1 MADTKTEVKPSQL
14 ARQLAL
20 ALGSSAQRGISA
32 LVARRW
38 VWALAIGLIFLFPLG
53 SALRRHVPPP
63 LPKQYQLPSFTLV
76 SERGE
81 PFGSEDLR
89 GRIWVADFIYTTC
102 AGPCPKLTKR
112 MAEIQHRARNMGDA
126 VRLVT
131 FTADPENDTPEVL
144 AAYSKKSHAN
154 PRRWTFLTGPLAD
167 LETLAVKGF
176 KEATGKQDALVG
188 LLHSEHLFL
197 VDPAGWVRG
206 HYDAT
211 DEGVAALL
219 HDMGVL
225 AVVP

>member
-1 MADTKTEVKPSQL
+1 MADAKTEVKPSQL
-14 ARQLAL
+14 AKQLVE
-20 ALGSSAQRGISA
+20 ALGNRAQRRIAA
-32 LVARRW
+32 LVGRPWFW
-38 VWALAIGLIFLFPLG
+38 VFAVTLIFLFPLG
-53 SALRRHVPPP
+53 SALQRRVPPP
-63 LPKQYQLPSFTLV
+63 LPKQYQLPPFTLV
-76 SERGE
+76 SERGQ
-81 PFGSEDLR
+81 PFGSEELK
-89 GRIWVADFIYTTC
+89 GHIWVADFIYTTC

-126 VRLVT
+126 LRLVT

-144 AAYSKKSHAN
+144 AAYARKSRAN

-176 KEATGKQDALVG
+176 KEVTGKKDALSG

-211 DEGVAALL
+211 DEGIAALL
-219 HDMGVL
+219 HDMRIL
-225 AVVP
+225 ANVP